1 MNKKIKLVLPTIVS
15 VVVLSLLMALSCTY
29 LMKEKK
35 VKEFKYETKRKYQ
48 DIIGNIGLNF
58 DPRKSESDKH
68 LYEFDLEQVV
78 DSSTSL
84 WELKEDNYN
93 FAAVLYDYYTER
105 TVINDSRLVMLQLDR
120 GVSTI
125 HLSDYLTKEEL
136 ISMSQRVSKTNYLND
151 RTYYAW
157 LDENKELVVLAKT
170 PSDRPENW
178 IFHNESKKG
187 KEWISVLLVF
197 PEGMQRK
204 AWAQRYKDWQNDN
217 VLQAELE
224 KAKSRIK
231 EMKSKEYETD
241 TLLVYDRNV
250 YKQIL
255 NNDRLK
261 TENTANLIAIATY
274 HPWKAA
280 MEDLAGAYLFILL
293 FAALI
298 SFLLSKNIL
307 DTYKKQKDLD
317 DTRNAFVASMA
328 HDLKTPLSVIKGYS
342 ENLMEND
349 DKKKKEDFLN
359 KIINQTDELNGMVS
373 DMLDISKMDSS
384 GFEIERKE
392 IVLNDILKKAID
404 NYSQAA
410 EERSLSFHP
419 SEKDSFKMVG
429 DENLLEKL
437 FSNLI
442 DNAVSYGKEGSEIA
456 IDIDQD
462 KISIYNKAD
471 PIKEEKLKN
480 IFEVKSGS
488 NGHHGFGLYFA
499 KKVADIHGLQ
509 LSIGN
514 VNKGVRTVLSIDKY
528 QTKYKRILLAKKLGV
543 IPVFTSILLY
553 MLSIYMDAHFDMQ
566 IVRTIRHFSFN
577 VLLITI
583 LGIIYLYLFTRNLKV
598 NYEYCRIDPTSFN
611 TNAKYASFGIALMA
625 LMFFVSVVWI
635 ITLFVQVF

>member
-1 MNKKIKLVLPTIVS
+1 MNKKIKLVLPTIMS
-15 VVVLSLLMALSCTY
+15 VVALSLLMALSCTY
-29 LMKEKK
+29 L
-35 VKEFKYETKRKYQ
+35 VKELKVRQFSGFVSSYFRGI
-48 DIIGNIGLNF
+48 DDNLVLNF
-58 DPRKSESDKH
+58 DPRGS
-68 LYEFDLEQVV
+68 QN
-78 DSSTSL
+78 
-84 WELKEDNYN
+84 ELKLYKYEMESILNAGWSTISENDKY
-93 FAAVLYDYYTER
+93 FDKAAVIYDYATGKIAYTFPCIVLSEDK
-105 TVINDSRLVMLQLDR
+105 TIYLDEYLSHDEILMSANDMKDFICR
-120 GVSTI
+120 
-125 HLSDYLTKEEL
+125 
-136 ISMSQRVSKTNYLND
+136 SQSSPVFSVF
-151 RTYYAW
+151 
-157 LDENKELVVLAKT
+157 LDENDSPSSIQGSSFPSTKRIILNENAKAARRIQAKGYFPKHISDGEMWFELF
-170 PSDRPENW
+170 SSWMN
-178 IFHNESKKG
+178 NEILQS
-187 KEWISVLLVF
+187 ELT
-197 PEGMQRK
+197 K
-204 AWAQRYKDWQNDN
+204 AR
-217 VLQAELE
+217 E
-224 KAKSRIK
+224 RIK
-231 EMKSKEYETD
+231 NVDFSDYSTDSLIVFENRLYGKFMENDKLSYEP
-241 TLLVYDRNV
+241 Y
-250 YKQIL
+250 
-255 NNDRLK
+255 
-261 TENTANLIAIATY
+261 ANLIVIGTY

-280 MEDLAGAYLFILL
+280 MEDLKGVYLFILL

-359 KIINQTDELNGMVS
+359 KIINQTDEINGMVS

-404 NYSQAA
+404 NYSRAA
-410 EERSLSFHP
+410 EERSLSFRLK
-419 SEKDSFKMVG
+419 EKDSFKMVG

-462 KISIYNKAD
+462 KISICNEAD

-553 MLSIYMDAHFDMQ
+553 MFSIYMDAHFDMQ

-611 TNAKYASFGIALMA
+611 TNVKYASFGIALMA
-625 LMFFVSVVWI
+625 VMFLVSIVWI
-635 ITLFVQVF
+635 ITLLVRVL